1 MSNLK
6 NVQTTKTIRED
17 LEFRINREIG
27 FVQEVT
33 TLPTKENTIY
43 GQTIDQLM
51 VYVKKIGGI
60 DESGLK
66 KLEKIGLKF
75 CYLNPIELQYRDQ
88 DNKPFGNMKKGLL
101 IVFRVI

>member
-33 TLPTKENTIY
+33 TSPIKQNTIY

-60 DESGLK
+60 DEYGLGR
-66 KLEKIGLKF
+66 LEKIGLKF
-75 CYLNPIELQYRDQ
+75 CYLNPIEIK
-88 DNKPFGNMKKGLL
+88 NTEFGKSKHGIM
-101 IVFRVI
+101 IVLELV